1 MAFLSDLRSLWQPD
15 SGAAGAS
22 LRLKAELRKQTEAFC
37 SATAL
42 AEQTGRLIDLFSGI
56 FQQNSERVYESRLLC
71 WLEMLEQDADLR
83 LRVQQGFQSTLAT
96 LDSISLFA
104 EAGIPAQHELFREIT
119 SRLFQRWLPPPR
131 EEDDTARLFAAVF
144 CSARA
149 VQRFLEMD
157 AAVFARLTAN
167 LWRSEGLAAYP
178 RLHQDLQE
186 ALRLL
191 AARVSARGT
200 SRAVRHRSET
210 RTVAESPAYA
220 LVPATEKF
228 IECEQAARPG
238 DCPADCM
245 ERWLNAVFACR
256 GELAIVRIHM
266 EDAGV
271 NAPLVFDLSAMDTA
285 LDRME
290 MLAGTLVE
298 SSGKVLAAVRLLL
311 DTLVHG
317 LREDTR
323 ISSLVRQNFNL
334 LARKTVERTGHGGE
348 HYIAHSRKEYW
359 RMWGAAI
366 GGGFLTVFTA
376 AIKLHVVSKHF
387 PPFAETIFIGTNYA
401 ISFLLLQIFGLALAT
416 KQPAMTGATL
426 ADIIRRNRGD
436 SRRDQI
442 TEFGA
447 SISRT
452 QLAAALGNILAVST
466 GAILFNLL
474 WLRSFHTPYL
484 PADQAQKVYL
494 SLRPLA
500 SATAIDAALTG
511 VLLWLAGL
519 IGGWCEN
526 FAVYHRIPAS
536 IAQHPLGLTLG
547 AGRMQKLADWVDRNI
562 GPWSTS
568 ISLGYL
574 LGFTPVFFEFFGL
587 PLDVR
592 HVTLNTGMFAF
603 AAARFGP
610 SAFGQIW
617 LYSAMVGIA
626 IMFVLNLGVSFAIA
640 SFVALRAYDVG
651 HRERASI
658 LHYVLRQMMSSP
670 LQFLFPVQQKAV
682 GSETPPNDMERPAP
696 AA

>member
-1 MAFLSDLRSLWQPD
+1 MSFISDLQGLFQP
-15 SGAAGAS
+15 GAGGMQAS
-22 LRLKAELRKQTEAFC
+22 SRTEAALRAQTEAFC
-37 SATAL
+37 AATGVAG
-42 AEQTGRLIDLFSGI
+42 QTDCLIELFSEI
-56 FQQNSERVYESRLLC
+56 WQQRSERAYQSRLVC
-71 WLEMLEQDADLR
+71 WLGLLEQDADLR
-83 LRVQQGFQSTLAT
+83 SRFQQGWKSTLSQ
-96 LDSISLFA
+96 LDSVSLFA
-104 EAGIPAQHELFREIT
+104 EAGIPAQHALFREIT

-131 EEDDTARLFAAVF
+131 EKDDTARLFSAVF
-144 CSARA
+144 NSSRA
-149 VQRFLEMD
+149 TQRFLDMD
-157 AAVFARLTAN
+157 EAGFARLTAN
-167 LWRSEGLAAYP
+167 VWGSEGLAAYP
-178 RLHQDLQE
+178 HVHLDLHE

-200 SRAVRHRSET
+200 SRAVRQRSASET
-210 RTVAESPAYA
+210 MEQSPSYA
-220 LVPATEKF
+220 LVFATEKF
-228 IECEQAARPG
+228 IECEHSALPG
-238 DCPADCM
+238 DCPVECR
-245 ERWLNAVFACR
+245 EPWLNAVFACR
-256 GELAIVRIHM
+256 GELGIVRIRM

-271 NAPLVFDLSAMDTA
+271 NAPLVFDLSAMDAA

-290 MLAGTLVE
+290 MLAATLVE
-298 SSGKVLAAVRLLL
+298 RRSEVSAAVRRLLN
-311 DTLVHG
+311 TLLYG
-317 LREDTR
+317 LREDMR
-323 ISSLVRQNFNL
+323 ISSLIRQNFNL

-359 RMWGAAI
+359 HMWGAAI

-376 AIKLHVVSKHF
+376 AVKLHLVGKHW
-387 PPFAETIFIGTNYA
+387 PPFVEAVLIGTNYA

-452 QLAAALGNILAVST
+452 QLAAALGNVLAVSI
-466 GAILFNLL
+466 GAVIFNLL
-474 WLRSFHTPYL
+474 WLRAFHAPYV
-484 PADQAQKVYL
+484 PAGQAEKVYL

-536 IAQHPLGLTLG
+536 IAQHQLGHTIG
-547 AGRMQKLADWVDRNI
+547 AGRMEKFADRVDRNI
-562 GPWSTS
+562 GPWTTS

-574 LGFTPVFFEFFGL
+574 MGFTPEFFAFFGL

-610 SAFGQIW
+610 SAFKQVW

-626 IMFVLNLGVSFAIA
+626 MMFVLNLGVSFAIA

-651 HRERASI
+651 HKERASI
-658 LHYVLRQMMSSP
+658 LRYVFKQVVSSP
-670 LQFLFPVQQKAV
+670 LRFLFPVQTSKAA
-682 GSETPPNDMERPAP
+682 SEPPAQDSERPAP

>member
-1 MAFLSDLRSLWQPD
+1 MAFISDLRSLWQPEAQA
-15 SGAAGAS
+15 SSRTLAA
-22 LRLKAELRKQTEAFC
+22 LRGQTEAFC
-37 SATAL
+37 TSTTVAG
-42 AEQTGRLIDLFSGI
+42 QTDSLIELFSGI
-56 FQQNSERVYESRLLC
+56 WQQSSERAYQSRLVG
-71 WLEMLEQDADLR
+71 WLGMLEQDHDLR
-83 LRVQQGFQSTLAT
+83 SRFQQGWKSMLGS
-96 LDSISLFA
+96 LDSVAFFA
-104 EAGIPAQHELFREIT
+104 EAGIPAQHALFREIT

-131 EEDDTARLFAAVF
+131 KEDDTGRLFAGIF
-144 CSARA
+144 RTSRA
-149 VQRFLEMD
+149 VQRFLDMD
-157 AAVFARLTAN
+157 AALLARLAAN
-167 LWRSEGLAAYP
+167 LWGAEGFAAYP
-178 RLHQDLQE
+178 HVHQDLHE

-200 SRAVRHRSET
+200 SRAVRQ
-210 RTVAESPAYA
+210 RTAEQLVEQSPAYA
-220 LVPATEKF
+220 LVFATEKF
-228 IECEQAARPG
+228 IECEHSAVSG
-238 DCPADCM
+238 DCPEECR
-245 ERWLNAVFACR
+245 ENWLNAVYACR
-256 GELAIVRIHM
+256 GELAIVRINM

-271 NAPLVFDLSAMDTA
+271 NSPLVFDLGAMDAA

-290 MLAGTLVE
+290 MLAATLVE
-298 SSGKVLAAVRLLL
+298 RTTRLSAAVRLLL
-311 DTLVHG
+311 NTLLSG
-317 LREDTR
+317 LLEDTR
-323 ISSLVRQNFNL
+323 ISSLIRQNFNL
-334 LARKTVERTGHGGE
+334 LARKTVERAGHGGE
-348 HYIAHSRKEYW
+348 HYIAHSRREYW
-359 RMWGAAI
+359 QMWGAAI

-376 AIKLHVVSKHF
+376 AIKLHLIGEHW
-387 PPFAETIFIGTNYA
+387 PPFMEAFLIGTNYA

-416 KQPAMTGATL
+416 KQPALTGARL

-442 TEFGA
+442 TQYGA

-466 GAILFNLL
+466 GAVIFNLL
-474 WLRSFHTPYL
+474 WLRSFHTPYV
-484 PADQAQKVYL
+484 PAEQAQKVYL

-519 IGGWCEN
+519 IGGWAEN

-536 IAQHPLGLTLG
+536 IAQHRLGHIVG
-547 AGRMQKLADWVDRNI
+547 VRRMQKLGDWVDHNI
-562 GPWSTS
+562 SSWSNS

-587 PLDVR
+587 PLDIR

-610 SAFGQIW
+610 SAFRQYW

-651 HRERASI
+651 HNERTSI
-658 LHYVLRQMMSSP
+658 LRYVFKQMISSP
-670 LQFLFPVQQKAV
+670 LQFLFPVQPKPAA
-682 GSETPPNDMERPAP
+682 SETPSEDIERPAP

>member
-1 MAFLSDLRSLWQPD
+1 MAFISDLRSLWERGP
-15 SGAAGAS
+15 GAAEAS
-22 LRLKAELRKQTEAFC
+22 LRMKAELRQQTEAFC
-37 SATAL
+37 GATTL
-42 AEQTGRLIDLFSGI
+42 ASQTDRLIDLFSGI
-56 FQQNSERVYESRLLC
+56 FQQSSERVFQSRLVC
-71 WLEMLEQDADLR
+71 WVEMVEQDADLR
-83 LRVQQGFQSTLAT
+83 FRVQQGFRSTLGT
-96 LDSISLFA
+96 LDSISLLA

-131 EEDDTARLFAAVF
+131 DEDDTARLFAAVF
-144 CSARA
+144 CSARG
-149 VQRFLEMD
+149 VQRFLELD
-157 AAVFARLTAN
+157 QAVFARLVAN
-167 LWRSEGLAAYP
+167 LWSSEGLAAYP
-178 RLHQDLQE
+178 RLHQDLHE

-200 SRAVRHRSET
+200 SRAVRQRSET

-220 LVPATEKF
+220 LLPATERF
-228 IECEQAARPG
+228 IECEHAARPG

-290 MLAGTLVE
+290 MIAATLVE
-298 SSGKVLAAVRLLL
+298 SSGKVLAAARLLL
-311 DTLVHG
+311 NTLVQG
-317 LREDTR
+317 LREDMQ
-323 ISSLVRQNFNL
+323 ISSLIRQNFNL

-376 AIKLHVVSKHF
+376 AIKLHVVSKHR
-387 PPFAETIFIGTNYA
+387 PPFAEMILIGTNYA
-401 ISFLLLQIFGLALAT
+401 ISFLLLQIFGFALAT

-442 TEFGA
+442 TAFGA

-452 QLAAALGNILAVST
+452 QLAAALGNILAVSA
-466 GAILFNLL
+466 GAVIFNLL
-474 WLRSFHTPYL
+474 WRKAFHTAYL
-484 PADQAQKVYL
+484 PAAQAEKVYL

-536 IAQHPLGLTLG
+536 IAQHPLGLTIG
-547 AGRMQKLADWVDRNI
+547 ADRMRRFADWVDRNV

-574 LGFTPVFFEFFGL
+574 LGFMPVFFEFFGL

-603 AAARFGP
+603 AAARFGF
-610 SAFGQIW
+610 SVFGQVW
-617 LYSAMVGIA
+617 LYSAIVGIA
-626 IMFVLNLGVSFAIA
+626 MMFVLNLGVSFAIA

-651 HRERASI
+651 HQERAS
-658 LHYVLRQMMSSP
+658 LLRYVFRQMMSSP
-670 LQFLFPVQQKAV
+670 LQFLFPVQPKAAV
-682 GSETPPNDMERPAP
+682 SEGPPSDMERPAP

>member
-1 MAFLSDLRSLWQPD
+1 MALFSDLRSLWQSVLAP
-15 SGAAGAS
+15 SQTEAA
-22 LRLKAELRKQTEAFC
+22 LRRQTEAFC
-37 SATAL
+37 AATSL
-42 AEQTGRLIDLFSGI
+42 AGQTDCLIELFSGI
-56 FQQNSERVYESRLLC
+56 WQLRSERAYQSRLIC
-71 WLEMLEQDADLR
+71 WLGMLEQDPDLR
-83 LRVQQGFQSTLAT
+83 SRFQQGWKAALGS
-96 LDSISLFA
+96 LDSVSFFA
-104 EAGIPAQHELFREIT
+104 EAGIPAQHALFREIT
-119 SRLFQRWLPPPR
+119 NRFFQRWLPPPLP
-131 EEDDTARLFAAVF
+131 EDDTTRLFAAVF
-144 CSARA
+144 HSSRA
-149 VQRFLEMD
+149 VQRFLDMD
-157 AAVFARLTAN
+157 AALFARLVAD
-167 LWRSEGLAAYP
+167 LWSTEGLAAYP
-178 RLHQDLQE
+178 HVHQDLHE

-200 SRAVRHRSET
+200 SRAVRQRSTDQAVEK
-210 RTVAESPAYA
+210 SPSYA
-220 LVPATEKF
+220 LVFATERF
-228 IECEQAARPG
+228 IECEHSAAPEA
-238 DCPADCM
+238 CPDECR
-245 ERWLNAVFACR
+245 EQWLNAVYACR
-256 GELAIVRIHM
+256 GELAIVRINM
-266 EDAGV
+266 EEAGV
-271 NAPLVFDLSAMDTA
+271 NSPLVFDLGAMDAA

-298 SSGKVLAAVRLLL
+298 RANRLSAAARLLL
-311 DTLVHG
+311 DTLVRG
-317 LREDTR
+317 LLEDTR
-323 ISSLVRQNFNL
+323 ISSLIQQNFNL

-348 HYIAHSRKEYW
+348 HYIAHNRKEYW
-359 RMWGAAI
+359 QMWGAAI

-376 AIKLHVVSKHF
+376 AIKLHLVAKHW
-387 PPFAETIFIGTNYA
+387 PPFAEAILIGTNYA
-401 ISFLLLQIFGLALAT
+401 VSFLLLQIFGFALAT

-426 ADIIRRNRGD
+426 ADIIRRNRGN

-442 TEFGA
+442 TQYGA

-452 QLAAALGNILAVST
+452 QLAAALGNILAVSS
-466 GAILFNLL
+466 GAVIFNLL
-474 WLRSFHTPYL
+474 WLRGFHTPYV

-536 IAQHPLGLTLG
+536 IAQHSLGQTIG
-547 AGRMQKLADWVDRNI
+547 AGRMQKIADWVDHNI

-610 SAFGQIW
+610 AAFKQEW
-617 LYSAMVGIA
+617 LYAAMVGIA
-626 IMFVLNLGVSFAIA
+626 LMFVLNLGVSFAIA

-651 HRERASI
+651 HEERASI
-658 LHYVLRQMMSSP
+658 LRYVFKQMVSSP
-670 LQFLFPVQQKAV
+670 LQFLFPVQPKPMAAE
-682 GSETPPNDMERPAP
+682 GSAEDIERPAP

>member
-1 MAFLSDLRSLWQPD
+1 MSFISDLRDLFQP
-15 SGAAGAS
+15 GAGGMQAS
-22 LRLKAELRKQTEAFC
+22 SRTEAALRAQTEAFC
-37 SATAL
+37 AETSL
-42 AEQTGRLIDLFSGI
+42 AGQTDRLIELFSEI
-56 FQQNSERVYESRLLC
+56 WQQRSERAYQSHLVC
-71 WLEMLEQDADLR
+71 WLGLLEQDAGLR
-83 LRVQQGFQSTLAT
+83 SRFQQGWKSTLGQ
-96 LDSISLFA
+96 LDSVSLFA
-104 EAGIPAQHELFREIT
+104 EAGIPAQHALFREIT

-131 EEDDTARLFAAVF
+131 EKDDTARLFAAIF
-144 CSARA
+144 DSSRA
-149 VQRFLEMD
+149 TQRFLDLDE
-157 AAVFARLTAN
+157 AGFARLAAN
-167 LWRSEGLAAYP
+167 VWGADGLAAYP
-178 RLHQDLQE
+178 HVHLDLHE

-200 SRAVRHRSET
+200 SRAVRQRSASET
-210 RTVAESPAYA
+210 VEQSPSYA
-220 LVPATEKF
+220 LVFATEKF
-228 IECEQAARPG
+228 IECEHTALTG
-238 DCPADCM
+238 DCPTECR
-245 ERWLNAVFACR
+245 EPWLNAVFACR
-256 GELAIVRIHM
+256 GELGIVRIRM

-271 NAPLVFDLSAMDTA
+271 NAPLVFDLSAMDAA

-290 MLAGTLVE
+290 MLAATLVE
-298 SSGKVLAAVRLLL
+298 RRSEVPAAVRRLLH
-311 DTLVHG
+311 TLLYG
-317 LREDTR
+317 LREDMR
-323 ISSLVRQNFNL
+323 ISSLIRQNFNL

-359 RMWGAAI
+359 HMWGAAI

-376 AIKLHVVSKHF
+376 AIKLHLVAKHW
-387 PPFAETIFIGTNYA
+387 PPFVEAVLIGTNYA
-401 ISFLLLQIFGLALAT
+401 ICFLLLQIFGLALAT

-452 QLAAALGNILAVST
+452 QLAAALGNVLAVCI
-466 GAILFNLL
+466 GAVIFNLL
-474 WLRSFHTPYL
+474 WLMAFHAPYV
-484 PADQAQKVYL
+484 PAGQAETVYL

-536 IAQHPLGLTLG
+536 IAQHALGHTIG
-547 AGRMQKLADWVDRNI
+547 AGRMEKLAHCVDHNI
-562 GPWSTS
+562 GPWTTS

-574 LGFTPVFFEFFGL
+574 MGFMPEFFAFFGL

-610 SAFGQIW
+610 SAFKQVW

-626 IMFVLNLGVSFAIA
+626 MMFVLNLGVSFAIA

-651 HRERASI
+651 HKERASI
-658 LHYVLRQMMSSP
+658 LRYVFKQMFASP
-670 LQFLFPVQQKAV
+670 LRFLFPVQPSKAA
-682 GSETPPNDMERPAP
+682 SERPTQDSERPAP

>member
-1 MAFLSDLRSLWQPD
+1 MEAVLR
-15 SGAAGAS
+15 G
-22 LRLKAELRKQTEAFC
+22 QTEAF
-37 SATAL
+37 SAATTL
-42 AEQTGRLIDLFSGI
+42 VSQTSCLIELFSGI
-56 FQQNSERVYESRLLC
+56 WHPRSERAYQSRLVC
-71 WLEMLEQDADLR
+71 WLGMLEQDLELR
-83 LRVQQGFQSTLAT
+83 SRFQQGWTSMLGS
-96 LDSISLFA
+96 LDSVSFLA
-104 EAGIPAQHELFREIT
+104 EAGIPAQHALFREIT
-119 SRLFQRWLPPPR
+119 SRFFQRWLPAPR
-131 EEDDTARLFAAVF
+131 EEADTARLFAAVF
-144 CSARA
+144 CSSRT
-149 VQRFLEMD
+149 VQRFLDMD
-157 AAVFARLTAN
+157 ATLFARLVAN
-167 LWRSEGLAAYP
+167 LWRAEGLAAYP
-178 RLHQDLQE
+178 HVHQDLHE

-200 SRAVRHRSET
+200 SRAVRQRGGDQ
-210 RTVAESPAYA
+210 TVEQSPSYA
-220 LVPATEKF
+220 LVFATEKF
-228 IECEQAARPG
+228 IDCEHAASPG
-238 DCPADCM
+238 DCPDECR
-245 ERWLNAVFACR
+245 ERWLNAVYACR
-256 GELAIVRIHM
+256 GELAIVRINM

-271 NAPLVFDLSAMDTA
+271 NSPLVFDLGAMDAA

-290 MLAGTLVE
+290 MLAATLVE
-298 SSGKVLAAVRLLL
+298 RTSKLSAAVRLLL
-311 DTLVHG
+311 NTLVRG
-317 LREDTR
+317 LLEDTR
-323 ISSLVRQNFNL
+323 ISSLIQQNFNL

-348 HYIAHSRKEYW
+348 HYIAHSRREYW
-359 RMWGAAI
+359 QMWGAAI

-376 AIKLHVVSKHF
+376 AIKLHLVGEHW
-387 PPFAETIFIGTNYA
+387 PPFVEAVLIGTNYA

-452 QLAAALGNILAVST
+452 QLAAALGNILAVCI
-466 GAILFNLL
+466 GAVIFNLL
-474 WLRSFHTPYL
+474 WLRHFHTPYV
-484 PADQAQKVYL
+484 PAEQAQKVYL

-536 IAQHPLGLTLG
+536 IAQHPFGQTIG
-547 AGRMQKLADWVDRNI
+547 AGNMQKVAGWVDRNI
-562 GPWSTS
+562 GRWSTS

-574 LGFTPVFFEFFGL
+574 MGFTPVFFEFFGL

-610 SAFGQIW
+610 SAFRQVW

-651 HRERASI
+651 HKERASI
-658 LHYVLRQMMSSP
+658 LRYVLRQMISSP
-670 LQFLFPVQQKAV
+670 LQFLFPVQPRTAA
-682 GSETPPNDMERPAP
+682 SEDTGEDIERPVP